1 MYQYTVQSTVFYYLA
16 QCQVKTRRSSKEM
29 IWDDLTSD
37 HLKKMERAKKLEMK
51 KVFSNGHF
59 SLFLNRNSVFFLGRS
74 ANARCHKGIQLN
86 IHILFVE
93 FFIK

>member
-1 MYQYTVQSTVFYYLA
+1 
-16 QCQVKTRRSSKEM
+16 M

-86 IHILFVE
+86 IHILSVD
-93 FFIK
+93 FFDKIILS